1 MTKPKSEQ
9 VERQTED
16 EMARKS
22 LGGVKGSPKGKPAPL
37 TQQEDEQTLPNKDP
51 GHVA

>member
-9 VERQTED
+9 EEKLTED
-16 EMARKS
+16 EVARRR
-22 LGGVKGSPKGKPAPL
+22 LGGVKGSPEGKPAPF
-37 TQQEDEQTLPNKDP
+37 TKQEDEQTLPNKDP